1 MTKTNPQ
8 ITAGID
14 VGKAHLELSVNAG
27 PPKSTPTT
35 RKASPP

>member
-1 MTKTNPQ
+1 MPETHPK

-27 PPKSTPTT
+27 PTQTFPDDP
-35 RKASPP
+35 